1 MIDIETYSDIDIA
14 DAGSYRYAQSPNF
27 EVMLLAYKFDIEP
40 TQIVDLKKGER
51 IPDRVIAALG
61 DPGVVKKAYN
71 AAFEWYCLNLA
82 GIVTPLE
89 QWECTMVH
97 ALYNGYPSGLAATGN
112 AVGIPEDKKKMSVGK
127 ALIRYFC
134 CPCKPTKSNGG
145 RTRNMPH
152 HDPDKW
158 ELFKTYCIQDVE
170 AEYEIDLRLE
180 EFPMPTA
187 EWSRWHRDTRMQAHG
202 VKLDRE
208 LIAGALYINERS
220 TTELLSKAQIIT
232 GLENPKSNAQMLKWV
247 QSQGVDVDNLRKETV
262 ADLLDR
268 EALPIRVRQALE
280 LRAQYQKT
288 SVTKF
293 EKMAETIGV
302 FDRCRGLLQ
311 FYGANRTGRYA
322 GRLVQVQNLPR
333 NSMDTL
339 DEAREIVKAGDHE
352 ALKSKY
358 KNIPDTLSQL
368 IRTAFIPSEGNKFI
382 VSDFSAIEARV
393 IAWLAGEEWVLDV
406 FRNNGD
412 IYCATA
418 SQMFGVPVEKHGVNG
433 ELRQKGKIA
442 TLALGY
448 QGGVGALKA
457 MGALKMGIPEEELQG
472 IVNMWRNANPHIVQM
487 WWDVEAMA
495 RSVIETGIPTTG
507 YGLMFQLEGNRYGAS
522 YMTITL
528 PSGRKLFYNTP
539 QIDYSMDS
547 RGSIV
552 YFGQNQVTK
561 KWELLETY
569 GGKLVENCVQAIAR
583 DCLVETMNRVEDAGY
598 DIVMHIHDEVVI
610 DARMDQKL
618 DDVNDIFAIEI
629 PWAKGLPLKGAGF
642 EGEYYM
648 KD

>member
-51 IPDRVIAALG
+51 IPDRVITALG
-61 DPGVVKKAYN
+61 DSGVVKKAYN

-339 DEAREIVKAGDHE
+339 DEAREIVKAGDYE
-352 ALKSKY
+352 TLKSKY
-358 KNIPDTLSQL
+358 GNIPDTLSQL

-406 FRNNGD
+406 FSNDGD

-495 RSVIETGIPTTG
+495 RSVIETGIPVAG

-642 EGEYYM
+642 EGEYYK